1 MEATFDAQAIEFGT
15 VNVPATKMQSGA
27 IGKCRRSGRHA
38 RPGKVTVLA
47 IGRAVPEVM
56 IKNEGLADNFF
67 RDADVDD
74 PVLLAKLRRLCET
87 TTVKTRYVVINEQ
100 NLRENPNFLIEGAPS
115 VGERLRIS
123 GDAVTKLG
131 MEAATEAIR
140 EWGRLVSDI
149 THLVYV
155 SSSEVRLP
163 GGDLHLAKLLGLRQ
177 DVNRVM
183 LYMLGCYGGASGI
196 RVAKDL
202 AENNPGSRVLLVTS
216 ETTLIGYRKPSRD
229 RPYDL
234 VGAALFGDGA
244 AAMIL
249 GTDPLPVTET
259 PCFELDWAGQC
270 YLPGTETTI
279 EGNLTEE
286 GIIFKLGRELPKII
300 EANVQPFCDPII
312 KRVAGNL
319 QYNDLFWAVHPGGP
333 AILSA
338 VEKQL
343 DLEPRKLQSSRQI
356 LADYGNVSSSTCIY
370 VLDHMRKHSLK
381 LKEVNEDVDTEPEWG
396 VILAFGPGITIEGTL
411 ARSLS

>member
-1 MEATFDAQAIEFGT
+1 
-15 VNVPATKMQSGA
+15 VNALG
-27 IGKCRRSGRHA
+27 
-38 RPGKVTVLA
+38 
-47 IGRAVPEVM
+47 
-56 IKNEGLADNFF
+56 
-67 RDADVDD
+67 
-74 PVLLAKLRRLCET
+74 ET

-216 ETTLIGYRKPSRD
+216 ETTLIGYRLEATWLSYMCNENIKTLHCNEEDYEIDEGSSA
-229 RPYDL
+229 Y
-234 VGAALFGDGA
+234 GAASKA
-244 AAMIL
+244 YMYRHRKI
-249 GTDPLPVTET
+249 
-259 PCFELDWAGQC
+259 ELMS
-270 YLPGTETTI
+270 
-279 EGNLTEE
+279 
-286 GIIFKLGRELPKII
+286 F
-300 EANVQPFCDPII
+300 
-312 KRVAGNL
+312 
-319 QYNDLFWAVHPGGP
+319 
-333 AILSA
+333 
-338 VEKQL
+338 
-343 DLEPRKLQSSRQI
+343 
-356 LADYGNVSSSTCIY
+356 
-370 VLDHMRKHSLK
+370 M
-381 LKEVNEDVDTEPEWG
+381 
-396 VILAFGPGITIEGTL
+396 
-411 ARSLS
+411 